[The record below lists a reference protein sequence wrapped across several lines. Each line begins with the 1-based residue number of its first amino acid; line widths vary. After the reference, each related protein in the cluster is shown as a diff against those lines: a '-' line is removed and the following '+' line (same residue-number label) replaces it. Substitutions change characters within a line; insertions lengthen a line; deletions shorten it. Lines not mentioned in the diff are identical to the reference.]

1 MRALLIVAC
10 LLLIVMALM
19 RLPSALRSRLPSG
32 PPRRDE
38 LVKDPVCQTY
48 VLMSR
53 AIREEAGGAPWRTH
67 EVFNQAP
74 PLEGRDV
81 FSDNTPLVE
90 ATERE
95 GAAWALE
102 RARERAR
109 DRRPRRPC

>member
-19 RLPSALRSRLPSG
+19 RLPSALPSRLPSG

-53 AIREEAGGAPWRTH
+53 AIREEAGGAPAYFCSRECADRFH
-67 EVFNQAP
+67 R
-74 PLEGRDV
+74 G
-81 FSDNTPLVE
+81 
-90 ATERE
+90 ER
-95 GAAWALE
+95 
-102 RARERAR
+102 RA
-109 DRRPRRPC
+109 

>member
-53 AIREEAGGAPWRTH
+53 AIREEAGGAPGVSARG
-67 EVFNQAP
+67 ERDGAAP
-74 PLEGRDV
+74 AGYDLLV
-81 FSDNTPLVE
+81 SDLDGTLLDDEMRLDPPLVE
-90 ATERE
+90 AFRR
-95 GAAWALE
+95 AA
-102 RARERAR
+102 
-109 DRRPRRPC
+109 